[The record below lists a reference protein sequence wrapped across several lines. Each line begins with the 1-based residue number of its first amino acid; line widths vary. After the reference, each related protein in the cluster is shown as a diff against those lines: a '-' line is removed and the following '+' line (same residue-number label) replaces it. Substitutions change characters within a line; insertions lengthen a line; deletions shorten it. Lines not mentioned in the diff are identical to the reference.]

1 MPPRSGSASRSTTPS
16 SWGLPAIEERVTALA
31 EQLRELLAGV
41 PGVRVHD
48 QGRRRCGIV
57 TFTMDG
63 VPAQTVHEALA
74 RQGINVSVSLV
85 DYARLDLSARDL
97 PDLVR
102 ASVHYYNTEEELDRL
117 VSALPNRP

>member
-1 MPPRSGSASRSTTPS
+1 
-16 SWGLPAIEERVTALA
+16 
-31 EQLRELLAGV
+31 
-41 PGVRVHD
+41 
-48 QGRRRCGIV
+48 
-57 TFTMDG
+57 MDG

-85 DYARLDLSARDL
+85 DYARLDLSARGL